1 MKITGKK
8 NVLGM
13 WTAMKGLLVILVVL
27 VHSAQATGDLLGT
40 QVYPIPFRALAKAGA
55 VVLFTFFMINGYLYK
70 SGKTNK
76 KIREQF
82 LSYLKIYGITM
93 AVLIVTEIFR
103 DILLSRPWKEA
114 VILLAAGGIY
124 GAGRST
130 YLFGYKLTPPYAM
143 WFFVTLM
150 YANLLLN
157 LFMKLK
163 NEKIKKAAIL
173 GIPVIYFALNAVF
186 GHSMVE
192 FLWKLPF
199 FPSAT
204 LLTVPLLYIG
214 YLLKRSNILFEEIP
228 VKGKLLVLAL
238 ALISFFFGQIDMEM
252 GEYRLQLLDYV
263 GAICGSLVFLYLY
276 LLIVNPEWRILDPLM
291 WIGRRSLWLIP
302 LHCIEGILFS
312 WEEMY
317 SLGNLGFYLSTA
329 VIFVLRWAVLVVFC
343 IVLEKAISYAKRW
356 SMIKQMK

>member
-1 MKITGKK
+1 
-8 NVLGM
+8 M

-40 QVYPIPFRALAKAGA
+40 QVYPIPFRALVKAGA
-55 VVLFTFFMINGYLYK
+55 AVLFTFFILNGYLYK
-70 SGKTNK
+70 PGKTNK

-93 AVLIVTEIFR
+93 AGLIGIEILR
-103 DILLSRPWKEA
+103 DVILSRPWKEA
-114 VILLAAGGIY
+114 VILLAAGGVY

-157 LFMKLK
+157 FLMKLK
-163 NEKIKKAAIL
+163 NEKIKRAIIF
-173 GIPVIYFALNAVF
+173 GIPIVFFALYAVF

-192 FLWKLPF
+192 LLWKLPF

-204 LLTVPLLYIG
+204 LLTVTLLYIG
-214 YLLKRSNILFEEIP
+214 YLLKRKNILFSEIP
-228 VKGKLLVLAL
+228 IGWKLVVPAL
-238 ALISFFFGQIDMEM
+238 SLISLFFGQIDMEM
-252 GEYRLQLLDYV
+252 GEYRLQLLDFA
-263 GAICGSLVFLYLY
+263 GAICSSLVFLYLY

-302 LHCIEGILFS
+302 LHCIEGLLFS
-312 WEEMY
+312 WEEIY
-317 SLGNLGFYLSTA
+317 ALGNLGFYLSTA
-329 VIFVLRWAVLVVFC
+329 VIFVLRWVALILMC
-343 IVLEKAISYAKRW
+343 TALEKAISYAKQRA
-356 SMIKQMK
+356 MIKQTK